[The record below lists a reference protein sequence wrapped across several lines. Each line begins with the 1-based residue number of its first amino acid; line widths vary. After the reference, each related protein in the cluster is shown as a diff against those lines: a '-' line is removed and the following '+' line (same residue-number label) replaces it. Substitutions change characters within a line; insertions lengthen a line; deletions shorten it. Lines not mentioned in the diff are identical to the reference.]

1 MNIAIIPARS
11 GSKRIKNKNI
21 KKFHGKPIIAWSILE
36 ALKAKVFDKV
46 IVSTDSEKIAKI
58 ARNYGAVTPFLRSIL
73 GFEWS
78 KSFSIP
84 LWTIVYLSE
93 PLRSNEID
101 LLALSTLDE
110 SDSGAGSDILISK
123 HWL

>member
-58 ARNYGAVTPFLRSIL
+58 ARNYGAVTPFLRSKNI
-73 GFEWS
+73 S
-78 KSFSIP
+78 
-84 LWTIVYLSE
+84 VNDVLSE
-93 PLRSNEID
+93 
-101 LLALSTLDE
+101 LASRE
-110 SDSGAGSDILISK
+110 GISGIEEKRRRNLE
-123 HWL
+123 